1 MVTLS
6 HDFYSLSPHA
16 CHLDSPKEPRGE
28 QNSAKHRRTEEARD
42 RVTTTTTTTATRAY
56 DGERDRRKDRAQ
68 KDRWVPALPER
79 ALREFQGVPPIPKS
93 VLLFFFFLSQP
104 TTAVCV
110 DGREDAALGVSCAR
124 DRKASTITVGP
135 RPHSLSP
142 FSRAT
147 TKTRTLTEKSSF
159 LFLSLFPLVETQAS
173 TPERTTRR
181 AISR

>member
-28 QNSAKHRRTEEARD
+28 QNSAKHRRTKRRAIAL
-42 RVTTTTTTTATRAY
+42 TTTTTTTATRAY

-104 TTAVCV
+104 TTTVCV
-110 DGREDAALGVSCAR
+110 DGREDAEPRGLVRARSQGLHDHRWPPTALPFSILSRDDEDEDA
-124 DRKASTITVGP
+124 DRKI
-135 RPHSLSP
+135 L
-142 FSRAT
+142 FS
-147 TKTRTLTEKSSF
+147 F
-159 LFLSLFPLVETQAS
+159 SLFLVETQAS

>member
-1 MVTLS
+1 MGKLDVISKCVRGLVTLS

-104 TTAVCV
+104 TTPVCV

-124 DRKASTITVGP
+124 DRKASAITVP
-135 RPHSLSP
+135 RPLDPDRTPFLRSL
-142 FSRAT
+142 A
-147 TKTRTLTEKSSF
+147 
-159 LFLSLFPLVETQAS
+159 
-173 TPERTTRR
+173 RR
-181 AISR
+181 RRRGR